1 MYREVIKHGRV
12 EHKVKMSYYT
22 HFGVF
27 YERAPPKTP
36 HQLKV
41 QIQALTPL
49 LLLRVLPWHSVK
61 LAPSC
66 SGIEGDCLFLQDRT
80 LGCYDGSRSLA
91 CHMLNV

>member
-27 YERAPPKTP
+27 YEMVPPKTP

-41 QIQALTPL
+41 QIQDLTPL
-49 LLLRVLPWHSVK
+49 LLLKVLPWHSVK

-66 SGIEGDCLFLQDRT
+66 SVIEGDCLFCRI
-80 LGCYDGSRSLA
+80 GHWAVMMEVVVWLA
-91 CHMLNV
+91 IC